1 MDTAPLEQ
9 NEELNIVELF
19 NEYLD
24 EDQAREL
31 TARLEQEKGPRMTL

>member
-1 MDTAPLEQ
+1 MASKPLELS

-24 EDQAREL
+24 ESHAREL
-31 TARLEQEKGPRMTL
+31 TARLE